1 MSAQSPLYWHQ
12 GLFLTP
18 QHFQLVDWHQHYKF
32 TTQNKYSL
40 RYFRGIGALELREDA
55 LAAKKIEVT
64 RLEAMFTEGACVSY
78 PGNAVVGTRS
88 LDEAALESDKPV
100 TVYLGI
106 KKVNLQGG
114 NVTVMPELAVT
125 GQPSTT
131 FITKADAD
139 SLPDLHGNGPPA
151 QVKTM
156 QFAVAVYFEHELP
169 VLGDYLLIPVARV
182 VREAEK
188 IRFDEEFIPP
198 CLTIGS
204 SPALEKL
211 VKDVSDLVA
220 SRARALEDY
229 KMRGELTSKE
239 FDPGYMV
246 FLMAL
251 MTLNRYAPLFLH
263 QVETLAVH
271 PWDVYGTY
279 RQFLGELSTFADDF
293 GATGERFDGEKLV
306 PSYNH
311 DDLTACFTAARKLIE
326 RMIEGIGTSIELLA
340 VFQKKDSY
348 YVAEIPER
356 VLTPTNRFWLIIRTD
371 QTPESVPQTVLATV
385 KLCASPL
392 MATLLVKA
400 VPGVP
405 LTYSKN
411 PPAGLPKR
419 SGTHYFLL
427 DTTNPLWLDVV
438 RNKSLSMFWDS
449 PPEDLSAH
457 LAVLRGK

>member
-1 MSAQSPLYWHQ
+1 VSAKSPLYWHQ

-18 QHFQLVDWHQHYKF
+18 QHFQLVDWHQHFKF
-32 TTQNKYSL
+32 TAVNKYSL
-40 RYFRGIGALELREDA
+40 RHFWGIGTLELREDA
-55 LAAKKIEVT
+55 LAVRRVEVS
-64 RLEAMFTEGACVSY
+64 RLEAMFPEGAFITY
-78 PGNAVVGTRS
+78 PGNAVLPARS
-88 LDEAALESDKPV
+88 LDEAMLESDKPV
-100 TVYLGI
+100 TVYLGV
-106 KKVNLQGG
+106 KNLKPEGG
-114 NVTVMPELAVT
+114 NVTVLPELSYT
-125 GQPSTT
+125 GQPTT
-131 FITKADAD
+131 SFVTKAD
-139 SLPDLHGNGPPA
+139 PDTMPDMLGDGPPA
-151 QVKTM
+151 AVKTM
-156 QFAVAVYFEHELP
+156 QFALAIYFEHELP
-169 VLGDYLLIPVARV
+169 SLGEYLLIPVARV

-188 IRFDEEFIPP
+188 ISYDPDFIPP
-198 CLTIGS
+198 CLNIGA

-211 VKDVSDLVA
+211 ARDVTDLVT

-251 MTLNRYAPLFLH
+251 MTLNRYAPLLTH
-263 QVETLAVH
+263 HVESLNVH
-271 PWDVYGTY
+271 PWDVYGVF

-311 DDLTACFTAARKLIE
+311 EDLTGCFGAARSLIE

-340 VFQKKDSY
+340 VMQKKDSY
-348 YVAEIPER
+348 YVAELPER
-356 VLTPTNRFWLIIRTD
+356 VFTPTNRFWLIIRTEKA
-371 QTPESVPQTVLATV
+371 PEAVPQAVLATV
-385 KLCASPL
+385 KLCATPL

-427 DTTNPLWLDVV
+427 DTTNPLWMDVV

-457 LAVLRGK
+457 VAVLRGK